1 MYQSMA
7 FLVGGD
13 LDHRVEQGGH
23 PKPAAE
29 TMGTGVRSDARPV
42 IFFLSASHC
51 STFRAQA

>member
-29 TMGTGVRSDARPV
+29 TMGTGVRSDASSISLRE
-42 IFFLSASHC
+42 HC
-51 STFRAQA
+51 HV